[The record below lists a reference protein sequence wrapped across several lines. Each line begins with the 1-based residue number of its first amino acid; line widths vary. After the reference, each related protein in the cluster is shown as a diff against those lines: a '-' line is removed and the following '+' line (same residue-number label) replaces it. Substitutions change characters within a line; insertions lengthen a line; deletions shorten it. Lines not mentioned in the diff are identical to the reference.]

1 MRASI
6 IIVTYGQRAVTER
19 CLESL
24 RASLGDRLG
33 RDWELVLVDNDS
45 PDDTAALLQA
55 WSDVARVRL
64 LGENRNFSGGCN
76 AGAEIARGEVLVF
89 LNNDTEV
96 PAGSLETLVDQALEP
111 DVAITGARLLYPD
124 GTLQHGG
131 VAFFDNRELGA
142 PMPHHIFL
150 HQDGE
155 LPAVRA
161 SYELDCVSAACMAVR
176 ASAFRAV
183 GGFDTGFRNGL
194 EGVDL
199 CLRIRVNGGR
209 IVYRGDVVVVH
220 HEGRSRG
227 RGAERSATPERRAA
241 MAQNTTRLLGRWAG
255 SLEQD
260 DELAARVWDAVLERG
275 APVRSMSGANVA
287 LVGQL
292 SGIGPAAAEARALLA
307 GLSELGSCV
316 AAADL
321 PPARVRARLTGPLA
335 SALSMARQ
343 REIAS
348 CSWTIHVPS
357 GACDHWPIGAAALI
371 RLGSARTALPVADA
385 SEVWASCPAVA
396 RELIRSG
403 LHPCR
408 IRVVAPPVPL
418 SARGT
423 GGAGI
428 LAILPS
434 HDPGAARA
442 VIDALRSA
450 AGATAVRLLPTVRTR
465 GLEAA
470 VAERLTGVEL
480 LDPCSDEQRFAEL
493 AASADVVL
501 ATDPSDRYER
511 HALVAAATGAAVLT
525 TNPDGPAAAVLGAG
539 VACRTEELSAALAA
553 VTDEPGDRS
562 ERAALVAGS
571 CGPQALAAQ
580 ISGPV
585 VPTSLD
591 TAKARRPALT

>member
-6 IIVTYGQRAVTER
+6 VIVTYGQRAVTER

-24 RASLGDRLG
+24 RASLGDRIG

-45 PDDTAALLQA
+45 PDDTPALLQA
-55 WSDVARVRL
+55 WSDVATVRL

-76 AGAEIARGEVLVF
+76 AGAEVARGEVLVF

-96 PAGSLETLVDQALEP
+96 PPGALETLVDQALEP
-111 DVAITGARLLYPD
+111 GVAIAGARLLYPN
-124 GTLQHGG
+124 GTLQHAG
-131 VAFFDNRELGA
+131 VAFFDNHELGA

-150 HQDGE
+150 GQDGE

-176 ASAFRAV
+176 AGAFHDV

-199 CLRIRVNGGR
+199 CLKIRVGGGR
-209 IVYRGDVVVVH
+209 IVYRGDAVVIH

-227 RGAERSATPERRAA
+227 QGAERWATPERRAA
-241 MAQNTTRLLGRWAG
+241 MAQNAARLVGRWG
-255 SLEQD
+255 DSLEQD
-260 DELAARVWDAVLERG
+260 DELAARLWDADLERG
-275 APVRSMSGANVA
+275 APHRSIAGASVA

-292 SGIGPAAAEARALLA
+292 SGIGPAAAEARGLLT
-307 GLSELGSCV
+307 GLSELGCCV

-321 PPARVRARLTGPLA
+321 PRARVRARLAEPLA
-335 SALSMARQ
+335 SVLATARR
-343 REIAS
+343 REIGS

-357 GACDHWPIGAAALI
+357 GACDAWPIGRAGLI

-396 RELIRSG
+396 RDLIREG
-403 LHPCR
+403 LESSRVRVLAPT
-408 IRVVAPPVPL
+408 IRPA
-418 SARGT
+418 AQGA

-428 LAILPS
+428 LAILPT
-434 HDPGAARA
+434 HDSRA
-442 VIDALRSA
+442 TRTVIDAVRSTG
-450 AGATAVRLLPTVRTR
+450 GATPVRLLPTMRTR
-465 GLEAA
+465 GLETEI
-470 VAERLTGVEL
+470 AERLTGVEL

-501 ATDPSDRYER
+501 AADRSDPYER
-511 HALVAAATGAAVLT
+511 RALVAAAAGAAVLT
-525 TNPDGPAAAVLGAG
+525 TDPDGPAAAVLGADI
-539 VACRTEELSAALAA
+539 ACSAEGLPTALGALTA
-553 VTDEPGDRS
+553 EPGDRF
-562 ERAALVAGS
+562 ERAGRVAES
-571 CGPQALAAQ
+571 CGPQALARHLT
-580 ISGPV
+580 GPV
-585 VPTSLD
+585 APASP
-591 TAKARRPALT
+591 ARA

>member
-33 RDWELVLVDNDS
+33 RDWELVLVDNGS
-45 PDDTAALLQA
+45 PDDTPALLQA
-55 WSDVARVRL
+55 WSDVATVRL

-76 AGAEIARGEVLVF
+76 AGAEVARGEVLVF

-96 PAGSLETLVDQALEP
+96 PPGALATLVDQALEP
-111 DVAITGARLLYPD
+111 GVAIAGARLLYPD
-124 GTLQHGG
+124 GTLQHAG
-131 VAFFDNRELGA
+131 VAFFNNHKVNT
-142 PMPHHIFL
+142 PVPHHIFL
-150 HQDGE
+150 REDGE
-155 LPAVRA
+155 LPAARA
-161 SYELDCVSAACMAVR
+161 NYELDCVSAACMAVR
-176 ASAFRAV
+176 ASAFHAA

-199 CLRIRVNGGR
+199 CLRVRVSGGR
-209 IVYRGDVVVVH
+209 IVYRGDVVVIH

-227 RGAERSATPERRAA
+227 QGAELWATPERQAA
-241 MAQNTTRLLGRWAG
+241 MAHNAARLMGRWAG

-260 DELAARVWDAVLERG
+260 DEFAARVWDAVLERR
-275 APVRSMSGANVA
+275 APLRSIAGANVA

-292 SGIGPAAAEARALLA
+292 SGIGPAAAEARGLLA
-307 GLSELGSCV
+307 GLSELGCSV

-335 SALSMARQ
+335 SMLSTARQ

-357 GACDHWPIGAAALI
+357 GACDAWPIGAAGLI
-371 RLGSARTALPVADA
+371 RLGSARTALPVAEA

-396 RELIRSG
+396 RDLIQSG
-403 LHPCR
+403 LDPSR
-408 IRVVAPPVPL
+408 IRVLAPPIPL
-418 SARGT
+418 PAPGA

-428 LAILPS
+428 LAILPT
-434 HDPGAARA
+434 HDPEAAQS
-442 VIDALRSA
+442 VIDALRST
-450 AGATAVRLLPTVRTR
+450 AGATPVRLLPTVRTH
-465 GLEAA
+465 GLEAQ
-470 VAERLTGVEL
+470 VAERLGGVEL

-501 ATDPSDRYER
+501 ATDPSDHYER
-511 HALVAAATGAAVLT
+511 RALVAAATGAAVLT
-525 TNPDGPAAAVLGAG
+525 TNPDGPAAWVLGAG
-539 VACRTEELSAALAA
+539 IGCSTEDLPAALAA
-553 VTDEPGDRS
+553 LTVEPGDRS
-562 ERAALVAGS
+562 ERAGLVAES
-571 CGPQALAAQ
+571 CGRRALARQ
-580 ISGPV
+580 LTGPV
-585 VPTSLD
+585 APVSL
-591 TAKARRPALT
+591 